1 MTREAEKLREKY
13 HDISQEIEIVV
24 GRRLRT
30 LEGRQV
36 YSHLTGQARELISR
50 CILMGDYRS
59 FIALVSELAIL
70 FKTIEQPKT
79 AEALQY
85 LVTELT
91 ARYKK
96 IE

>member
-1 MTREAEKLREKY
+1 MSHEARRLQKEY
-13 HDISQEIEIVV
+13 HDISQEIEIAA

-30 LEGRQV
+30 LEGRQL

-70 FKTIEQPKT
+70 FRIIKQPEA
-79 AEALQY
+79 AEALQC
-85 LVTELT
+85 LVAALT

>member
-1 MTREAEKLREKY
+1 MSREAEELRRKY
-13 HDISQEIEIVV
+13 HDISQEIEIAV

-30 LEGRQV
+30 LEGRQL

-70 FKTIEQPKT
+70 FKIIKQPEA

-85 LVTELT
+85 LVAALT
-91 ARYKK
+91 AKYKK